1 LACEGYDVIAVANGQ
16 EALAAL
22 RGEDRVCLV
31 LLDMMMPAMD
41 GWTFMAER
49 NRDPALVT
57 IPVVVI
63 SACTPQAT
71 RLLDA
76 VAFLRKPVDPDA
88 LIGLVQHYCA

>member
-1 LACEGYDVIAVANGQ
+1 
-16 EALAAL
+16 
-22 RGEDRVCLV
+22 
-31 LLDMMMPAMD
+31 MD

-57 IPVVVI
+57 IPVMVI